1 MDNKNQTGPNFIND
15 VFPAELEEIRTRR
28 EVIGKPSD
36 ELHGEPSTNKEL
48 SAIAISGGGIRSAT
62 FSLGV
67 IQELAKRGILK
78 SVDYLSTVSGGGY
91 TGSCLSSL
99 LNQPKSELS
108 DDNFPLKYT
117 SGAAEPEALTHLRNS
132 SNYLTPN
139 GLLNQLRLPN
149 MLLRGIILNLFVF
162 MPFIMAAVFF
172 TEIAYEKGPQWNE
185 LATWVMP
192 LSVIFIFMTILFP
205 LAVRIMR
212 RFFDW
217 KKRNWFEL
225 WLTVPLLLVMIILV
239 LVPIFA
245 IVNSAIE
252 HNTDQALS
260 WINNTLS
267 SQSNW
272 VVSVSFTAIIVIF
285 MLSGKASN
293 NAARWSGKLLL
304 LLIGLLGPAVLFSIY
319 LMLCLWQIDSP
330 YLPIKVSEQLNQASQ
345 CNGPCMISK
354 DSKATGY
361 STLIS
366 ELSGRSI
373 ELSENAV
380 VHCQTHNCEI
390 GVSDSTWQ
398 DDDRIWVINDAPQI
412 QATCPPLKEIG
423 PFDNAG
429 TIGNCYYF
437 TRYSSD
443 KIVIKG
449 NQLHLLES
457 QEDYLFVALLI
468 ALLLFNR
475 FFLDMNIT
483 SLHGFYRDRLSKA
496 YLIKLDE
503 NDNVAHDDQLK
514 LSSLNSPGSNAP
526 YHLINVALNLQASKA
541 PDLRGRKSDL
551 FLFSKRFVGSD
562 RTGFT
567 ETKTMEEYDQ
577 HMDLATAMAISG
589 AAAAPNMGTSTNRSL
604 VFIMTLLN
612 IRLGYWLPNPMRI
625 NSKNWF
631 DRFGLKGA
639 KPTLIWRE
647 ALGNLDSTGSHI
659 NISDGG
665 HIENLA
671 LYPLLKR
678 QCKYIIA
685 IDGEADPKMTFG
697 GLVKLM
703 RFARIDMGVE
713 IDVDLEA
720 LRKDDGGNSS
730 AHWAIGNIRYGN
742 GDQGKLLYMK
752 LSVVGDEP
760 EYIRSYQNDNP
771 QFPHESTADQFFA
784 EDQFEAYRALGE
796 HACKNMFKDKAVLEI
811 YKGFINQQEN

>member
-1 MDNKNQTGPNFIND
+1 MDNKNFDGPSFIND
-15 VFPAELEEIRTRR
+15 VFPAELEEIKSKR
-28 EVIGKPSD
+28 ETTGQPT
-36 ELHGEPSTNKEL
+36 ENLEGEPSAEKQL

-78 SVDYLSTVSGGGY
+78 SSDYLSTVSGGGY

-99 LNQPKSELS
+99 LNKPKPELS
-108 DDNFPLKYT
+108 DKDFPLQYT
-117 SGAAEPEALTHLRNS
+117 SGSAEPEALTHLRNS
-132 SNYLTPN
+132 SNYLTPA

-149 MLLRGIILNLFVF
+149 LLLRGIILNLFVF

-172 TEIAYEKGPQWNE
+172 TEIIYEKGPQWNNF
-185 LATWVMP
+185 ATWVLP
-192 LSVIFIFMTILFP
+192 LSALFILMTIFFP

-212 RFFDW
+212 PFFDW

-225 WLTVPLLLVMIILV
+225 CLTIPLLLVMTILV
-239 LVPIFA
+239 LVPILGL
-245 IVNSAIE
+245 VNNAIE
-252 HNTDQALS
+252 HNTTQALNWVYS
-260 WINNTLS
+260 TS

-272 VVSVSFTAIIVIF
+272 IISASFTAIAIIF

-293 NAARWSGKLLL
+293 NAAKLSGKLLL
-304 LLIGLLGPAVLFSIY
+304 TFIGVLGPALLFGIY
-319 LMLCLWQIDSP
+319 LLLCLWQIDSP
-330 YLPIKVSEQLNQASQ
+330 YLPASVAEKLNEASNCQ
-345 CNGPCMISK
+345 ESCLI
-354 DSKATGY
+354 TGTPTT
-361 STLIS
+361 SNFSSLVT
-366 ELSGRSI
+366 ELEGRSI
-373 ELSENAV
+373 TLSEKAIV
-380 VHCQTHNCEI
+380 KCQSNNCQNP
-390 GVSDSTWQ
+390 VNTWQ
-398 DDDRIWVINDAPQI
+398 DDKRVWVINDAPEL
-412 QATCPPLKEIG
+412 QASCPPLNQIG

-429 TIGNCYYF
+429 VIGNCYYF
-437 TRYSSD
+437 SRYSQD
-443 KIVIKG
+443 KIVIAG
-449 NQLHLLES
+449 NQLHFLES
-457 QEDYLFVALLI
+457 KEDYIFVAILI

-503 NDNVAHDDQLK
+503 NDSVVHDDQVK
-514 LSSLNSPGSNAP
+514 LSSLNTPGSVSP
-526 YHLINVALNLQASKA
+526 YQLINVALNLQGSKA

-551 FLFSKRFVGSD
+551 FLFSKRFIGSD

-567 ETKTMEEYDQ
+567 ETKTMEDYDP

-612 IRLGYWLPNPMRI
+612 IRLGYWLPNPKRV
-625 NSKNWF
+625 NSKKWYE
-631 DRFGLKGA
+631 RLGLKGA

-647 ALGNLDSTGSHI
+647 ALGKLDASGSHV

-685 IDGEADPKMTFG
+685 IDGEADPHMTFG

-713 IDVDLEA
+713 IDLDLEA
-720 LRKDDGGNSS
+720 LRKDASGNSK
-730 AHWAIGNIRYGN
+730 AHWAMGNIRYGN
-742 GDQGKLLYMK
+742 GELGKLLYIK
-752 LSVVGDEP
+752 LSVIGDEP
-760 EYIRSYQNDNP
+760 EYIRAYRQDNP
-771 QFPHESTADQFFA
+771 QYPHESTADQFFA

-796 HACKNMFKDKAVLEI
+796 YACKNVFRDKEVQTIFKDL
-811 YKGFINQQEN
+811 QT